1 MKSVDRCYTL
11 DETLARLARV
21 HPDTKFLRSRAAALG
36 FATTPSLS
44 VSLPSRARS
53 ETHMTRSHPNEDD
66 DDPYADENYDEF
78 GEIFIP
84 TSSLS
89 QANRK
94 FLTFIQ
100 FRS

>member
-44 VSLPSRARS
+44 VSLPFQART
-53 ETHMTRSHPNEDD
+53 ERHTTRSHTHEDD
-66 DDPYADENYDEF
+66 DDPYADDNYDEF
-78 GEIFIP
+78 GEVLFLHFP
-84 TSSLS
+84 RL
-89 QANRK
+89 NRIEN
-94 FLTFIQ
+94 F
-100 FRS
+100 